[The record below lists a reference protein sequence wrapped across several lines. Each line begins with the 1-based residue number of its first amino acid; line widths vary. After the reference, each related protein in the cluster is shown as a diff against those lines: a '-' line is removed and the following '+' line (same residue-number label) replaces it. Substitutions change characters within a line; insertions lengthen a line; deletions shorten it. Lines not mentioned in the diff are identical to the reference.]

1 MHKPVMIKE
10 TVKFLDIKQDGLYLD
25 LTYGIGGH
33 SNEISKYLNK
43 YGNLI
48 SIDKDTLSYILGKKK
63 SNKYN
68 IFKMSFNEFK
78 NESNFFKNIDGI
90 ILDLGLSL
98 EQITDANMGLSFYK
112 NTHLDMRLNKK
123 QKLRASDWIN
133 FVNEKDLKS
142 FLLFFIEENVS
153 NIISKNIITFRK
165 KKKIKTSKDLCY
177 IIIKSLN
184 QKDNLKN
191 ISKIFTIIKILIN
204 NELFLLS
211 LLLNNITNLMKK
223 KSYLIV
229 ISFNSFED
237 TIVKN
242 YILNKNNLYKFKYIS
257 NRPNVK
263 EINKNYPS
271 RNAVMHIL
279 KKN

>member
-1 MHKPVMIKE
+1 MHNPVMLKE
-10 TVKFLDIKQDGLYLD
+10 AMKFLDLKPDGLYLD

-43 YGNLI
+43 YGTLI
-48 SIDKDTLSYILGKKK
+48 SIDKDILSYTLAKKTETK
-63 SNKYN
+63 CN

-78 NESNFFKNIDGI
+78 NESNFSKNIDGI

-98 EQITDANMGLSFYK
+98 DQIKDAKMGLSFYK
-112 NTHLDMRLNKK
+112 NSHLDMRLDKK

-133 FVNEKDLKS
+133 VVNEIDLKI
-142 FLLFFIEENVS
+142 FFNFFIEENIS
-153 NIISKNIITFRK
+153 NILLKNIIKFRK

-191 ISKIFTIIKILIN
+191 ISKIFTLIKILIN

-211 LLLNNITNLMKK
+211 LLLNDIKILMTDHCNLIIIT
-223 KSYLIV
+223 
-229 ISFNSFED
+229 FNSFED
-237 TIVKN
+237 KIVKN
-242 YILNKNNLYKFKYIS
+242 YIFNKNNLSKFKHIF
-257 NRPNVK
+257 NRPEIK
-263 EINKNYPS
+263 ELNKNYPS
-271 RNAVMHIL
+271 RNAIMHIL

>member
-1 MHKPVMIKE
+1 MHTPVMLKE
-10 TVKFLDIKQDGLYLD
+10 TIKFLDIKQDGLYLD

-43 YGNLI
+43 YGTLI
-48 SIDKDTLSYILGKKK
+48 SIDKDTLSYMLAKKK
-63 SNKYN
+63 NKYK

-78 NESNFFKNIDGI
+78 NKSNFYKNVDGI

-98 EQITDANMGLSFYK
+98 EQIKDIKMGMSFYK
-112 NTHLDMRLNKK
+112 NAHLDMRLNKK

-133 FVNEKDLKS
+133 FVNEKDLTS
-142 FLLFFIEENVS
+142 FLFFFMEEHAS
-153 NIISKNIITFRK
+153 KILSKNIIIFRK

-177 IIIKSLN
+177 IIIKSIN
-184 QKDNLKN
+184 QKENLKN
-191 ISKIFTIIKILIN
+191 ISKIFTLIKILIN

-211 LLLNNITNLMKK
+211 LLLNNIKNLMTQKA
-223 KSYLIV
+223 SLIV

-237 TIVKN
+237 KIVKN
-242 YILNKNNLYKFKYIS
+242 YILNKNNLSNFKHIS
-257 NRPNVK
+257 NRPDVK
-263 EINKNYPS
+263 ELNKNYPS
-271 RNAVMHIL
+271 RNAIMHII